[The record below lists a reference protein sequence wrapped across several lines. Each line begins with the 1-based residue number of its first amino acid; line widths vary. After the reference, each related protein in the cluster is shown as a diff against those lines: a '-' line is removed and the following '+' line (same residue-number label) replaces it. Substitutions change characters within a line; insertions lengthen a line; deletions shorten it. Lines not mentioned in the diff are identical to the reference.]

1 MADGSNVYS
10 HSKVISSKRDDEQQS
25 SEIQNY
31 ELGTFSSGNT
41 QSQTQQMRDIAKLN
55 DKSINGNVDPV
66 LIEVQKLAA
75 QMAEIQGKVINIE
88 NNGISGRDLDRQVVE
103 AIKDLKHYAQFFE
116 QATFQIQTRILD
128 TSIKIAQKIVDI
140 EIGENSTKI
149 AKETINNLLL
159 KIKTASKITIHLNPK
174 DYAILKNELQF
185 ESYISIQEDVNVT
198 AGGVVIASDL
208 GNFDG
213 SIEAKVSSMLEH
225 LSL

>member
-1 MADGSNVYS
+1 MASGNNVYS
-10 HSKVISSKRDDEQQS
+10 YSKVISSKQEEEQQ
-25 SEIQNY
+25 QNGVQNF
-31 ELGTFSSGNT
+31 ELGTFSSGG
-41 QSQTQQMRDIAKLN
+41 QPSQTPQMREVAKLN
-55 DKSINGNVDPV
+55 DQSINGNVDPV
-66 LIEVQKLAA
+66 LIEVQKLAS
-75 QMAEIQGKVINIE
+75 QMAEIQQKVVNIE

-103 AIKDLKHYAQFFE
+103 AIKDLKHYATFFE

-128 TSIKIAQKIVDI
+128 TSVKIAQKIIDI
-140 EIGENSTKI
+140 EIGENSAKI
-149 AKETINNLLL
+149 AKETINNLLT

-185 ESYISIQEDVNVT
+185 ESYIDIQEDANVT

-208 GNFDG
+208 GNYDG